1 MQAIQFVCIPR
12 TPAAAHYI
20 KLNIEYTH
28 TEKLYDLKMVQGRS
42 QALLHLPLVS
52 AWFCCTVSITAVS
65 GLYTAIIH
73 LKICAEPRP
82 RSY

>member
-1 MQAIQFVCIPR
+1 MTSKWSRVGHK
-12 TPAAAHYI
+12 HY
-20 KLNIEYTH
+20 
-28 TEKLYDLKMVQGRS
+28 
-42 QALLHLPLVS
+42 LHLPLVS